1 MVIIF
6 KLIDKIYNV
15 VYIIFI
21 LNKVW
26 LIECMNKW
34 IKIFFNINFF
44 IFILLYVFIII
55 KIIKYLCIIDIFLDL
70 NFFYKREFY
79 KYDVLIVCFYNV
91 KFEWFLI
98 KKI

>member
-1 MVIIF
+1 MIKYI
-6 KLIDKIYNV
+6 

-79 KYDVLIVCFYNV
+79 KYDVLIVCFNNV

>member
-34 IKIFFNINFF
+34 IKIFFD
-44 IFILLYVFIII
+44 I
-55 KIIKYLCIIDIFLDL
+55 K
-70 NFFYKREFY
+70 FYIY
-79 KYDVLIVCFYNV
+79 IVCIYNNKNNKIFMYYRYFFGF
-91 KFEWFLI
+91 KFFL
-98 KKI
+98 

>member
-6 KLIDKIYNV
+6 KLIDKFNNV

-34 IKIFFNINFF
+34 IKIFFNI
-44 IFILLYVFIII
+44 
-55 KIIKYLCIIDIFLDL
+55 K
-70 NFFYKREFY
+70 FYIY
-79 KYDVLIVCFYNV
+79 IIVCIYNNKNNKIFMYYRYFFGF
-91 KFEWFLI
+91 KFFL
-98 KKI
+98 

>member
-1 MVIIF
+1 MIKYI
-6 KLIDKIYNV
+6 

-55 KIIKYLCIIDIFLDL
+55 KIIKYLCIIDICLDL